1 MKYLITGSSGQ
12 LGSAFSHLLDTSGRA
27 FHALSRNELD
37 ISDSG
42 KLLNLVRAIKPD
54 VIINTAGWTNVD
66 QAELNEF
73 EAMKVNALAV
83 GSLSEICAAQEVKL
97 VHFSTDY
104 VFSGEEKIS
113 YKTDSHKN
121 PLNVYGRSKSIGE
134 DLVLS
139 KYPQGSYVIRTA
151 WLYSRWGR
159 NFAKTITKQA
169 LNSTLPLR
177 VIADQIGQ
185 PTSALDLA
193 AFTID
198 LVENQEGGGVFHG
211 TNAGEASWYQF
222 ACKIF
227 ALVGAD
233 IERITPVMSKDFEQ
247 VAQRPKYSVLEN
259 NNWDLARTGVMRN
272 WEVALESEI
281 QAIVTFAQK
290 DS

>member
-1 MKYLITGSSGQ
+1 MNYLITGSSGQ
-12 LGSAFSHLLDTSGRA
+12 LGSAFSHVLSSRGRA

-37 ISDSG
+37 ITDSG
-42 KLLNLVRAIKPD
+42 KLLNIVKAIKPD
-54 VIINTAGWTNVD
+54 VVVNTAGWTNVD
-66 QAELNEF
+66 LAESNEF
-73 EAMKVNALAV
+73 EAMKINAHAV
-83 GSLSEICAAQEVKL
+83 GFLSDICAAQEVKL

-104 VFSGEEKIS
+104 VFSGDDRIP
-113 YKTDSHKN
+113 YKTGSHKN
-121 PLNVYGRSKSIGE
+121 PLNVYGHSKSIGE
-134 DLVLS
+134 DFVLS
-139 KYPQGSYVIRTA
+139 NYPQGSYVIRTA

-169 LNSTLPLR
+169 LNSTMPLR

-193 AFTID
+193 EFT
-198 LVENQEGGGVFHG
+198 VEMVESQKDGGVFHG
-211 TNAGEASWYQF
+211 TNSGEASWYQF

-233 IERITPVMSKDFEQ
+233 IGRITPVMSKDFEQ
-247 VAQRPKYSVLEN
+247 VAPRPKYSVLEN
-259 NNWDLARTGVMRN
+259 NNWDSGGIGGMQN

-281 QAIVTFAQK
+281 QAIAKFVRE